1 VSEFEA
7 LYGET
12 ELTYNLH
19 QVLHVILNV
28 QRWGPIW
35 SNSAYMFESFIGTL
49 AKMIH
54 GPKHIEK
61 EVVNKLRIIQG
72 LQVMSIKK
80 QFQPAFVSDSC
91 LGKSNQSFKFTE
103 HEKYL
108 LDSVDISVT
117 Y

>member
-1 VSEFEA
+1 
-7 LYGET
+7 
-12 ELTYNLH
+12 
-19 QVLHVILNV
+19 
-28 QRWGPIW
+28 
-35 SNSAYMFESFIGTL
+35 MFESFIGTL

-117 Y
+117 NVNVFARAKINGQIYTSLLYKETNTRNYCVRCRVAKNL